1 MSIAIRSGP
10 YGSPALLIEGEHV
23 TKIATKFGYTS
34 WHPSGKVAAFSV
46 NQVHLAFHSA
56 TSEIRDVFDSDSL
69 ITYYRVD
76 AKTVGTAPPLA
87 RKDRLETYPT
97 WSPDGR
103 YLYFCSAPRIFED
116 RNEAAKHLD
125 QIKYDLVRV
134 SYDVENDTWGQIE
147 TVLSAQETG
156 QSFVLPRISPD
167 GRWLL
172 FVTCDYG
179 CFPVYRQSSDLCLM
193 DLQAFQQTGRPEYR
207 RLEAN
212 SDASESWHSFSSN
225 GRWIAFSSKRL
236 SHIFTR
242 TYLAYLDEQGTVH
255 KPILLPQ
262 KDPRFYDSCLWTFSV
277 PELVIEPV
285 HVRKEKLARAIRSD
299 EKISVEMPVTMATPQ
314 AGKVPAQKEPLR
326 E

>member
-1 MSIAIRSGP
+1 MMA
-10 YGSPALLIEGEHV
+10 
-23 TKIATKFGYTS
+23 
-34 WHPSGKVAAFSV
+34 
-46 NQVHLAFHSA
+46 
-56 TSEIRDVFDSDSL
+56 
-69 ITYYRVD
+69 YYRLD
-76 AKTVGTAPPLA
+76 AQAVGTAPPLA

-103 YLYFCSAPRIFED
+103 YLYFCSAPVTWKDSRTLP
-116 RNEAAKHLD
+116 NQLD

-134 SYDVENDTWGQIE
+134 PYDVDSDTWGQIE

-156 QSFVLPRISPD
+156 KSLMLPRISPD

-179 CFPVYRQSSDLCLM
+179 CFPVYRSSSDLCLM
-193 DLQAFQQTGRPEYR
+193 DLQAFGQTGRREYR
-207 RLEAN
+207 RLDAN

-242 TYLAYLDEQGTVH
+242 IYLAYMDEQGRVH

-262 KDPRFYDSCLWTFSV
+262 KSPFHYDSCLWTFSV
-277 PELVIEPV
+277 PELVTGPIPV
-285 HVRKEKLARAIRSD
+285 SRRALAKAVRDTEAGAVR
-299 EKISVEMPVTMATPQ
+299 MPVTMATPQ
-314 AGKVPAQKEPLR
+314 ADPGTMYAQPVR